1 MARIIGVDSLAFI
14 SLDGLYRALGKPGR
28 DMARPGYCDACFT
41 GDYAI
46 PLTDC
51 DGQRGPAA
59 LPAAGQPVTEE
70 RPSPPLAGT
79 VALVTGASRGIGAA
93 VAVELA
99 RLGAHLVL
107 TARSQGGLEETDDA
121 IRAVAATATRGATL
135 LPLDLV
141 KDAEKLDMLGPS
153 IVQRFGRLDILVHA
167 AGVLAKLTP
176 VAHIQPRDW
185 QESVAVN
192 LSACWRLIR
201 SCDPPLRAAPAG
213 RAVVLTDAVASAPRA
228 YWGLYG
234 AAKAGQEHLVRSL
247 GRGGGAHAAPRVAV
261 RPRPGRHAAARRRHA
276 RREPGDR
283 SGRPADVAPAIAA
296 LCLPG
301 EAPPPHGEVV
311 PRRRCGV

>member
-1 MARIIGVDSLAFI
+1 M
-14 SLDGLYRALGKPGR
+14 
-28 DMARPGYCDACFT
+28 
-41 GDYAI
+41 
-46 PLTDC
+46 
-51 DGQRGPAA
+51 
-59 LPAAGQPVTEE
+59 TE
-70 RPSPPLAGT
+70 RPLAGS

-99 RLGAHLVL
+99 RLGAHCVL

-121 IRAVAATATRGATL
+121 IRAIGGAATL
-135 LPLDLV
+135 LPLDFA
-141 KDAEKLDMLGPS
+141 KQAEKLDMLGPS

-167 AGVLAKLTP
+167 AGVLSKLTP
-176 VAHIQPRDW
+176 AAHIQPRDW

-234 AAKAGQEHLVRSL
+234 AAKAGQEHLVRTWAAETARTPLRVSL
-247 GRGGGAHAAPRVAV
+247 FDPGPVATQLRAV
-261 RPRPGRHAAARRRHA
+261 AMPG
-276 RREPGDR
+276 ED
-283 SGRPADVAPAIAA
+283 PASLRKPAEVAPAIAA

-301 EAPPPHGEVV
+301 EAPHGEVV
-311 PRRRCGV
+311 RAAAAG